1 MEELRNVNIE
11 SARLDAELI
20 LANVLEKSRGWI
32 LAHDDFKLNN
42 EVLRQCKRKIARR
55 KKHESLAYILGHKEF
70 YGRNFIVNRNV
81 LIPRPETEQIIDTV
95 KEIVKKG
102 HKINKIVD
110 IGTGSGIIA
119 ITLAL
124 EFPDTK
130 IIATEKYY
138 KARAVA
144 QKNRKKFQLS
154 ASRVNILA
162 ANLFKAYIS
171 IAHRND
177 WLGISR
183 QKKYYRRLLQC
194 DVIVAN
200 LPYVDKKWNWLDKKT
215 LRFEP
220 RTALFARDRGLKLVK
235 KLIKQ
240 APDYLRDSGFLI
252 LELDTTQMDEVKNF
266 ASKYGF
272 TIYDEKPF
280 TLTLQKLAKGR
291 EI

>member
-1 MEELRNVNIE
+1 MEQLRDADIE
-11 SARLDAELI
+11 SARLDIELI
-20 LANVLEKSRGWI
+20 LVNALEESREWI
-32 LAHDDFKLNN
+32 LAHDDFELND
-42 EVLRQCKRKIARR
+42 ETLKRCKRKIARR
-55 KKHESLAYILGHKEF
+55 KNHEPLAYILGQKEF
-70 YGRNFIVNRNV
+70 YGRDFIVNKNV

-102 HKINKIVD
+102 HKINKVVD

-124 EFPDTK
+124 EFPDIK
-130 IIATEKYY
+130 IIATEKYC
-138 KARAVA
+138 KVRAIA

-162 ANLFKAYIS
+162 ANLFKVYIS
-171 IAHRND
+171 IAHRNN

-183 QKKYYRRLLQC
+183 RKKYYYRLLQC
-194 DVIVAN
+194 DAIVAN

-252 LELDTTQMDEVKNF
+252 LELDTAQMDEVKSF
-266 ASKYGF
+266 ASKHDF

-280 TLTLQKLAKGR
+280 TLTLQKLAKRR